1 MSSFVRTVFASP
13 VLTLFFG
20 VILLQGVH
28 ELEHAV
34 QVLQRQFL
42 GIPNGSGIAGS
53 VADIEP
59 IHFVYN
65 TLFLA
70 LLAAVYL
77 RLDLDTD
84 GPRIHGRAVF
94 GLLTFALA
102 FQVWHLIEHVF
113 KLAQYLELN
122 HLNGTGGILGQGPG
136 ALWPTFG
143 IPLLHLAYN
152 SIAYLPALAAFV
164 FLVRRGIQA
173 AETRIG
179 PDPYRIIGQPDLEKG
194 LTQATLRD

>member
-1 MSSFVRTVFASP
+1 MTSSALRAIFASP

-28 ELEHAV
+28 ELEHVV
-34 QVLQRQFL
+34 QVVQRQFL

-53 VADIEP
+53 VVDIEP

-65 TLFLA
+65 TLFLV

-77 RLDLDTD
+77 RLGLDTD
-84 GPRIHGRAVF
+84 GPRVHGRAVF

-102 FQVWHLIEHVF
+102 FQVWHEVEHVF
-113 KLAQYLELN
+113 KLAQYLEL
-122 HLNGTGGILGQGPG
+122 HRLNGTGGILGVGPG
-136 ALWPTFG
+136 ALRPTLP

-152 SIAYLPALAAFV
+152 TIAYLPTLAAFV
-164 FLVRRGIQA
+164 LMVRRVT
-173 AETRIG
+173 ETS
-179 PDPYRIIGQPDLEKG
+179 PT
-194 LTQATLRD
+194 LTRASAHG

>member
-1 MSSFVRTVFASP
+1 MSSFGRTVFSSP

-20 VILLQGVH
+20 VVVLQGVH
-28 ELEHAV
+28 ELEHVV
-34 QVLQRQFL
+34 QVVQRQFL

-59 IHFVYN
+59 IHFLYN
-65 TLFLA
+65 TLFLV

-84 GPRIHGRAVF
+84 GPRVHGRAVF

-102 FQVWHLIEHVF
+102 FQVWHEIEHVF

-136 ALWPTFG
+136 ALRPTFG

-152 SIAYLPALAAFV
+152 SIAYLPALATFV
-164 FLVRRGIQA
+164 LLVRRVTQA
-173 AETRIG
+173 G
-179 PDPYRIIGQPDLEKG
+179 KG
-194 LTQATLRD
+194 LTQAAPYG